1 LERSDANYPHY
12 WQCSSAAVDA
22 AGNGGTMIDTFN
34 TKPEADL
41 SPTVQMLFVW
51 ALGKYL
57 FGPFEPGP
65 RDPQEYQKWKQEQ
78 EQ

>member
-1 LERSDANYPHY
+1 MSK
-12 WQCSSAAVDA
+12 
-22 AGNGGTMIDTFN
+22 FN

-41 SPTVQMLFVW
+41 SPTVQELFLF

-65 RDPQEYQKWKQEQ
+65 REPTEYQKRKQKQEQ
-78 EQ
+78 